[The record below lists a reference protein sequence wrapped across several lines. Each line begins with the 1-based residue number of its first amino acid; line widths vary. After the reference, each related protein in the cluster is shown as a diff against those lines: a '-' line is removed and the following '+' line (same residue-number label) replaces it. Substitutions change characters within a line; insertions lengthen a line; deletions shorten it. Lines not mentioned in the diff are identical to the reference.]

1 MLVRVPSL
9 LALLAVACDGG
20 DSQAQGTPPPT
31 ATVPAS
37 ARASR
42 TAPPVSTPPPTTVP
56 RQEVVE
62 VVRALPHDP
71 QAFTQGL
78 IVQGARFLE
87 STGLNGRS
95 SLREVDIATGRV
107 LRRVEVDPA
116 YFAEGLTRFG
126 DKLYQL
132 TWQSGVGLVYDAERL
147 IRLGEWRYAGEGWG
161 LTHDDHALYMSDGT
175 ATIRVLD
182 PATLET
188 IRTFAVHDRGRP
200 ITRLNELEWVEGELL
215 ANVWMTDRIV
225 VINPST
231 GDVTAWIDLRGLL
244 SPEDRSPETDVLN
257 GIAYDAANAKLY
269 VTGKLWPK
277 VFEVRRVAA
286 P

>member
-1 MLVRVPSL
+1 MLARLPPL

-20 DSQAQGTPPPT
+20 DSQAQSAPRATP
-31 ATVPAS
+31 TVPAS
-37 ARASR
+37 LSAAP
-42 TAPPVSTPPPTTVP
+42 TAPPTPSTPLPGP

-62 VVRALPHDP
+62 VIRTLPHDP

-78 IVQGARFLE
+78 VVQGARFLE
-87 STGLNGRS
+87 STGLHGRS
-95 SLREVDIATGRV
+95 SLREVDLATGRV
-107 LRRVEVDPA
+107 LRRVDVDA
-116 YFAEGLTRFG
+116 AHFAEGVTRFG

-132 TWQSGVGLVYDAERL
+132 TWQSGVGLVYDAERFV
-147 IRLGEWRYAGEGWG
+147 RVGEWRYAGEGWG

-182 PATLET
+182 PATLEAT
-188 IRTFAVHDRGRP
+188 RAITVQDRGRP

>member
-1 MLVRVPSL
+1 
-9 LALLAVACDGG
+9 
-20 DSQAQGTPPPT
+20 
-31 ATVPAS
+31 
-37 ARASR
+37 
-42 TAPPVSTPPPTTVP
+42 
-56 RQEVVE
+56 
-62 VVRALPHDP
+62 
-71 QAFTQGL
+71 
-78 IVQGARFLE
+78 
-87 STGLNGRS
+87 
-95 SLREVDIATGRV
+95 
-107 LRRVEVDPA
+107 
-116 YFAEGLTRFG
+116 
-126 DKLYQL
+126 
-132 TWQSGVGLVYDAERL
+132 
-147 IRLGEWRYAGEGWG
+147 
-161 LTHDDHALYMSDGT
+161 MSDGT

-182 PATLET
+182 PTTLET